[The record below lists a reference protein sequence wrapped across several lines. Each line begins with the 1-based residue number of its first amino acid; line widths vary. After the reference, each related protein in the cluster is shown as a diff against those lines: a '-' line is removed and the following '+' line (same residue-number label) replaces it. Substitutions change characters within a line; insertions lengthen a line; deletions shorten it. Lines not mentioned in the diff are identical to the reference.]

1 MKTRGIQEEIK
12 LFAAL
17 QNCLGKPKCQDCPWE
32 DCEKPDHETV
42 KVPRSLL
49 LEALYMLRE
58 KNCYVWE
65 LLCKIEGLQD
75 ALLEIKKKGDNEKQC

>member
-1 MKTRGIQEEIK
+1 MKPQGIQEEIK

-17 QNCLGKPKCQDCPWE
+17 QNCLGKPKCQDCQWDDCRNPE
-32 DCEKPDHETV
+32 CEKLE
-42 KVPRSLL
+42 VPRSLL
-49 LEALYMLRE
+49 LAALYELRE

-75 ALLEIKKKGDNEKQC
+75 ALMEIKKKGDNEKQC

>member
-1 MKTRGIQEEIK
+1 MEEEIK
-12 LFAAL
+12 LFKAL
-17 QNCLGKPKCQDCPWE
+17 QCCLSKQCQDCQWDDCRDPE
-32 DCEKPDHETV
+32 CEKLE
-42 KVPRSLL
+42 VPRSLL

-75 ALLEIKKKGDNEKQC
+75 ALMEIKKKGDNEKQC